1 MKQNVTLSLDR
12 ELLAK
17 LRVIAAQRS
26 TSVSGM
32 LAHELSAIVEKS
44 ERYEQSKRY
53 ALTALDTGLHLGGR
67 PAPRDELHE
76 R

>member
-12 ELLAK
+12 ELLSK
-17 LRVIAAQRS
+17 LRVIAAQRA

-32 LAHELSAIVEKS
+32 LAEELTAIVERS
-44 ERYEQSKRY
+44 ERYEQSKRV
-53 ALTALDTGLHLGGR
+53 AMSALDEGFHLGGR
-67 PAPRDELHE
+67 PASRDELHE

>member
-12 ELLAK
+12 ELLSK
-17 LRVIAAQRS
+17 LRVIAAQRA

-32 LAHELSAIVEKS
+32 LAEELTAIVERS
-44 ERYEQSKRY
+44 ERYEQSKRV
-53 ALTALDTGLHLGGR
+53 AMSALDEGLHLGGR
-67 PAPRDELHE
+67 PASRDELHE